1 RVQTASAAE
10 PETRLMSGVCLSPAY
25 LETARL
31 TSRSSAEARQ
41 GKRSDFPNSPSGIS
55 GNPFRAHA
63 VPDPTGQRYHYRR
76 SAFVLQ
82 ILHDGPERTGP
93 DCRSLRLLNREI
105 EDYPPPMTALA
116 RDHRRPWLFE
126 PPPALSDGFP
136 IPPESVQR
144 L

>member
-1 RVQTASAAE
+1 RKTRAPPARPHSSTRTMRRSRSLGLGRPRPKARNDVRVQTASAAE

-63 VPDPTGQRYHYRR
+63 VPDPTGQRYQYRL

-93 DCRSLRLLNREI
+93 DCRSLRLLES
-105 EDYPPPMTALA
+105 
-116 RDHRRPWLFE
+116 RD
-126 PPPALSDGFP
+126 
-136 IPPESVQR
+136 
-144 L
+144 